1 MPGVHAGATDAGSP
15 FTWVSLSFPR
25 PLPWEEL
32 AVLHALGRL
41 GVRGFE
47 EDRGR
52 IQALLP
58 TRGDPAALVR
68 QAEGLLRILAPA
80 SLPTLAW
87 RVLDAHEEV
96 GPLGPVRE
104 VQVSQ
109 RIALGPPPEEAAP
122 ALPRDDIRILME
134 PGIAFGDGS
143 HGTTRGCL
151 RLLEQRMARGAPI
164 GGGRVLDL
172 GAGTGVLAVA
182 AVRLGAAD
190 VMAVERDPLACEQIR
205 RLVELNE
212 VAGRVH
218 VDEREVRA
226 GDIEGLGVFF
236 GIMANLEGDILL
248 PLFPGLVQAMAEGG
262 WLVASGASRGERG
275 SVVRTAFEAGLQL
288 EGEEL
293 DDGWWSGLFA
303 RSRSAGLSSGPSP
316 GRSAGTA

>member
-1 MPGVHAGATDAGSP
+1 MPGVHAGATDTGSP

-41 GVRGFE
+41 GARGFE

-87 RVLDAHEEV
+87 RVLDALEEV

-104 VQVSQ
+104 VQVSL
-109 RIALGPPPEEAAP
+109 RIALGPAPEEASP
-122 ALPRDDIRILME
+122 ALPRDEIRILIE
-134 PGIAFGDGS
+134 PGMAFGDGG

-151 RLLEQRMARGAPI
+151 RLLEQRTARGAPI

-182 AVRLGAAD
+182 AARLGATD
-190 VMAVERDPLACEQIR
+190 VMAVERDPVACTQIR
-205 RLVELNE
+205 RHVELNG
-212 VAGRVH
+212 VAGRVQ
-218 VDEREVRA
+218 VDEREARA
-226 GDIEGLGVFF
+226 EDIQALGAFF
-236 GIMANLEGDILL
+236 GILANLEAGILL
-248 PLFPGLVQAMAEGG
+248 PLIPALARALADGG
-262 WLVASGASRGERG
+262 WLIASGASRGERDRL
-275 SVVRTAFEAGLQL
+275 VQAAIEAGLQL
-288 EGEEL
+288 EREEL

-303 RSRSAGLSSGPSP
+303 WSRSAGPSSGPSP